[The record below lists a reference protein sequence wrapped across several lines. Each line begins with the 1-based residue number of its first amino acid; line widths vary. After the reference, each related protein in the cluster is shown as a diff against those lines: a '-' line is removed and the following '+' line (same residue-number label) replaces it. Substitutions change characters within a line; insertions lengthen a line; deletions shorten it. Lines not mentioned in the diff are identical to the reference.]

1 MASIKRKKHTPFSLP
16 ASSQPPKQYRPSH
29 PLSIFDSL
37 RRNKSSS
44 PAIPS
49 PVTLVNCYGK
59 STPGSSQTKFFFSL
73 TVVQDSSN
81 LPARCRLRRAAHLTQ
96 PTAAPPHSPHTA

>member
-1 MASIKRKKHTPFSLP
+1 VI
-16 ASSQPPKQYRPSH
+16 
-29 PLSIFDSL
+29 DSL

-81 LPARCRLRRAAHLTQ
+81 LPAGCRLWRE
-96 PTAAPPHSPHTA
+96 PIV